1 MAWLAYNAENDG
13 VGCDER
19 PEEVAAIFD
28 DTVGTWAKLHDR
40 GKPMFVDPRAVY
52 WICPDDEEIEKD
64 TNLTFMGM
72 VSRNVA
78 EKPETVWG
86 VPLEVRS

>member
-1 MAWLAYNAENDG
+1 VAWLAYNAENDG

-19 PEEVAAIFD
+19 PEEVAAIFE

-64 TNLTFMGM
+64 TNLEWAAA
-72 VSRNVA
+72 NA
-78 EKPETVWG
+78 EAERKDAEDKDHA
-86 VPLEVRS
+86 R